1 MNSTA
6 TVAGSVARHPL
17 GLARASGRAIAF
29 AVFFASGF
37 AALLYQVVWQRL
49 LVFFS
54 GADVYSVTLIV
65 TAFMAGLGVGN
76 LAGGYL
82 ADRLPRRSNLLA
94 FIGAE
99 VAIMGFAAFSKWLLY
114 DFLYRSHSPLGQ
126 SGILLW
132 I

>member
-37 AALLYQVVWQRL
+37 AALLYQVIWQRL

-54 GADVYSVTLIV
+54 GSDVYSVSLIV

-76 LAGGYL
+76 FAGGHI
-82 ADRLPRRSNLLA
+82 ADRISRRTNLLL
-94 FIGAE
+94 FIFAE
-99 VAIMGFAAFSKWLLY
+99 VAIMLFGALSKWLFY
-114 DFLYRSHSPLGQ
+114 DVFYRQHPALGE
-126 SGILLW
+126 S
-132 I
+132 